1 MVLVTRFV
9 GSEPLLL
16 VESGSSVAASARAT
30 LSREPVVGAVTVTVR
45 ERLSPLARL
54 GTAGQVTTPAA
65 RVPPLLA
72 ETKVTP
78 AGRVSWTLT
87 VAGPVL
93 ASFRSASSWT
103 AVETRLPGSDP
114 LLLVES
120 GSSVAASARATLSSV
135 PVVGAMTVTVRDRLA
150 PLARLGTD
158 GQITTPAARLPP
170 LLAESNMTPAGSV

>member
-54 GTAGQVTTPAA
+54 GTAGQVTIPVAS
-65 RVPPLLA
+65 VPPLLA

-78 AGRVSWTLT
+78 AGRVLR
-87 VAGPVL
+87 
-93 ASFRSASSWT
+93 SFPTRRSS
-103 AVETRLPGSDP
+103 GP
-114 LLLVES
+114 LL
-120 GSSVAASARATLSSV
+120 
-135 PVVGAMTVTVRDRLA
+135 VTV
-150 PLARLGTD
+150 
-158 GQITTPAARLPP
+158 
-170 LLAESNMTPAGSV
+170 MV

>member
-54 GTAGQVTTPAA
+54 GTAGQVTTPDAT
-65 RVPPLLA
+65 VPPLLA

-78 AGRVSWTLT
+78 AGRVSCTPTL
-87 VAGPVL
+87 
-93 ASFRSASSWT
+93 
-103 AVETRLPGSDP
+103 
-114 LLLVES
+114 
-120 GSSVAASARATLSSV
+120 AASAGPWL
-135 PVVGAMTVTVRDRLA
+135 LA
-150 PLARLGTD
+150 VMVYVKVLARWY
-158 GQITTPAARLPP
+158 
-170 LLAESNMTPAGSV
+170 